1 MEMKSQPL
9 KSYLLCCESLH
20 YVPLG
25 RYCLDYGAQ
34 DCYDTLSSLDEM
46 KQSWLFFKL
55 SYT

>member
-55 SYT
+55 NYM